1 MSNVAENLIRCLD
14 YTAGC
19 TEPAAIAY
27 LGSIAG
33 KLMKLEETTMELTID
48 ERTYKNA
55 YGAGIPNSEGKTG
68 TEWAL
73 FLGYLMATPEKQ
85 LAIFSELTL
94 PVIKKAEILKNKNI
108 LNISIIKKDSLHL
121 DLTCKSKDKT
131 IQVFIKDFHTNLV
144 FIKKNQVKI
153 QHENSNSDKT
163 EKKGGLP
170 VFDKTCFNSEKWTN
184 LMDEAYSNDK
194 LKEKIEKGIEYNLNA
209 AEYGTK
215 YIKADMFDDVTLVSG
230 AIFARMNGEPIP
242 VMSVAGSGNKGLT
255 CIIPV
260 VKYAEK
266 IGTNEEKTTK
276 AAMLSALL
284 TSLVTTKF
292 GAVSSICG
300 AQYGSGAG
308 IIAGILYLK
317 DKLNLFTGTY
327 NNFISAIGGGFCD
340 GAKGS
345 CSMRGNAAVITA
357 KSCITHAENGFLV
370 SDKDGFLGH
379 SFLDT
384 LNNLSKYNPIIAKF
398 ERETIE
404 ILKNK

>member
-1 MSNVAENLIRCLD
+1 MSSNIAERLIQCLD
-14 YTAGC
+14 FTAGC

-27 LGSIAG
+27 LGSLAG
-33 KLMKLEETTMELTID
+33 KMLKTENVKMELSID

-55 YGAGIPNSEGKTG
+55 FGAGIPNSGGKTG

-73 FLGYLMATPEKQ
+73 LIGYIMAIPEEQ
-85 LAIFSELTL
+85 LAIFSKLTESVL
-94 PVIKKAEILKNKNI
+94 EKAEKLKNKGI
-108 LNISIIKKDSLHL
+108 LKIKILKKDSLHL
-121 DLTCKSKDKT
+121 DLICKTAEKKV
-131 IQVFIKDFHTNLV
+131 QVFIKDFHTNIE
-144 FIKKNQVKI
+144 FIKENGKEIEFFKSEEKEKI
-153 QHENSNSDKT
+153 
-163 EKKGGLP
+163 GGLP
-170 VFDKTCFNSEKWTN
+170 VFDQHSYESCDWNN
-184 LMDEAYSNDK
+184 LIDKAYENEELREMVVKGMKYNMEAAK
-194 LKEKIEKGIEYNLNA
+194 FGQ
-209 AEYGTK
+209 K

-266 IGTNEEKTTK
+266 KEISEEKIIK
-276 AAMLSALL
+276 AVMLSALL

-317 DKLNLFTGTY
+317 DKLDLFTGTY
-327 NNFISAIGGGFCD
+327 NNFISAVGGGFCD

-370 SDKDGFLGH
+370 SEKDGFLGH

-384 LNNLSKYNPIIAKF
+384 LNNLAKYNPIIAKF
-398 ERETIE
+398 ERETIQ

>member
-1 MSNVAENLIRCLD
+1 MSLTVSQKLIRCLD
-14 YTAGC
+14 FTAGC
-19 TEPAAIAY
+19 TEPAAISY

-33 KLMKLEETTMELTID
+33 KLLNSENASFHLEID

-55 YGAGIPNSEGKTG
+55 FGAGIPNSNGKTG
-68 TEWAL
+68 TTWAL
-73 FLGYLMATPEKQ
+73 CLGYVMATPEKQ
-85 LAIFSELTL
+85 LAVFSDLTEEK
-94 PVIKKAEILKNKNI
+94 VKKAEDMINKKQLEVSIL
-108 LNISIIKKDSLHL
+108 KKDSLHL
-121 DLTCKSKDKT
+121 KLNCKGLTSTVD
-131 IQVFIKDFHTNLV
+131 VFIKDFHTNV
-144 FIKKNQVKI
+144 EYIKKDNKDI
-153 QHENSNSDKT
+153 PFEHTGNDNEP
-163 EKKGGLP
+163 GGLP
-170 VFDKTCFNSEKWTN
+170 TFEEYCYNPAIWSD
-184 LMDEAYSNDK
+184 LIDEAYEDAN
-194 LKEKIEKGIEYNLNA
+194 LREKVKKGIEYNLNA
-209 AEYGTK
+209 AKYGKK

-260 VKYAEK
+260 VKYGEK
-266 IGTNEEKTTK
+266 QGLKGEEIEK
-276 AAMLSALL
+276 AVILSALL
-284 TSLVTTKF
+284 TSLVTAKF

-308 IIAGILYLK
+308 IIGGILYLK
-317 DKLNLFTGTY
+317 DKLDLFTGTY

-357 KSCITHAENGFLV
+357 KSCITHAENGFVV

-379 SFLDT
+379 TFLDT
-384 LNNLSKYNPIIAKF
+384 LNNLSKYNPIIARF

-404 ILKNK
+404 ILRNK